1 MKKSRVTDFE
11 LSSFLPFE
19 LYQASEAQSQ
29 SFAKIY
35 RDRYDVSRDEWRVFA
50 HLGQGDAVCFTEIS
64 DASKLN
70 KTTVSRA
77 VFKLEKRGWVSRSFG
92 SVDRRIQHLSL
103 TDLGAKVYKELS
115 DAALVFNQRL
125 IEKLGEDDYQNA
137 LSILQ
142 KLQSPD

>member
-1 MKKSRVTDFE
+1 MKKTRVTKFE

-35 RDRYDVSRDEWRVFA
+35 HDRYEITRDEWRVFG
-50 HLGQGDAVCFTEIS
+50 HLGQGDSLSFTEIS
-64 DASKLN
+64 EASKLN

-77 VFKLEKRGWVSRSFG
+77 VFKLETRGWISRSIG

-103 TDLGAKVYKELS
+103 TDLGTEIYKELS
-115 DAALVFNQRL
+115 DSALVFNQRL
-125 IEKLGEDDYQNA
+125 IEKLGEDDYQKA
-137 LSILQ
+137 VSILQ
-142 KLQSPD
+142 KLQSID

>member
-1 MKKSRVTDFE
+1 MKKSHVTKFE

-35 RDRYDVSRDEWRVFA
+35 RDRYDITRDEWRVFA
-50 HLGQGDAVCFTEIS
+50 HLGQGEALSFTDLSEV
-64 DASKLN
+64 SKLN

-77 VFKLEKRGWVSRSFG
+77 VFKLEKRGWISRSFG

-103 TDLGAKVYKELS
+103 TDLGVNVYKELS
-115 DAALVFNQRL
+115 DVALDFNQRL
-125 IEKLGEDDYQNA
+125 IDKLGKDDYQKA
-137 LSILQ
+137 VSILQ
-142 KLQSPD
+142 KLQSSD